1 MISSASSFNQSLGA
15 HRARNEAQLMAADQ
29 AWMYDTLAA
38 SPSPAKKLKTLAADI
53 SLLVA
58 GWALLI
64 GIVVYPQ
71 AQLVG
76 IAACAIALFVAR
88 KK

>member
-1 MISSASSFNQSLGA
+1 VITSSSFNESFAPQ
-15 HRARNEAQLMAADQ
+15 RARSDAQIMAADQ
-29 AWMYDTLAA
+29 AWLYETLAA

>member
-1 MISSASSFNQSLGA
+1 MITSASFNETLGA
-15 HRARNEAQLMAADQ
+15 RRVRSDAQLMAADQ
-29 AWMYDTLAA
+29 VWLYETLSA
-38 SPSPAKKLKTLAADI
+38 SPAPAKKLKTLAADI

-76 IAACAIALFVAR
+76 ITACAIALFVAR

>member
-1 MISSASSFNQSLGA
+1 MITSASFNESRSAQ
-15 HRARNEAQLMAADQ
+15 RARSDAQVMAADQ
-29 AWMYDTLAA
+29 AWLYETLAA

-64 GIVVYPQ
+64 GVVLYPQ

-76 IAACAIALFVAR
+76 IAACAIALFAAR

>member
-1 MISSASSFNQSLGA
+1 VITSSSFNENLGA
-15 HRARNEAQLMAADQ
+15 HRTRSDAQVMAADQ
-29 AWMYDTLAA
+29 AWLYETLAA

-64 GIVVYPQ
+64 GIMVYPQ

>member
-1 MISSASSFNQSLGA
+1 VITSSSFSETLS
-15 HRARNEAQLMAADQ
+15 AQRVRSDAQVMAADQ
-29 AWMYDTLAA
+29 AWLYETLAA
-38 SPSPAKKLKTLAADI
+38 SPAPAKKLKTLAADI

-64 GIVVYPQ
+64 GVVVYPQ

>member
-1 MISSASSFNQSLGA
+1 MSTSSSFNETLGA
-15 HRARNEAQLMAADQ
+15 QRTRSDAQVMAADQ
-29 AWMYDTLAA
+29 AWLYETLAA

>member
-1 MISSASSFNQSLGA
+1 MITSSPFSENLGA
-15 HRARNEAQLMAADQ
+15 QRTRSDAQVMAADQ
-29 AWMYDTLAA
+29 AWLYETLAA

>member
-1 MISSASSFNQSLGA
+1 MITSSSFSENLGA
-15 HRARNEAQLMAADQ
+15 QRVRSDAQLMAADQ
-29 AWMYDTLAA
+29 VWLYETLAA